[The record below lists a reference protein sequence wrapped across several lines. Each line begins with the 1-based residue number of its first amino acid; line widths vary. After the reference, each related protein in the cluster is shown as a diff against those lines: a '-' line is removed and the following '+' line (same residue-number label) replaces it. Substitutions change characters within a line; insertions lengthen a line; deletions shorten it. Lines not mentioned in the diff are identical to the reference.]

1 MMLIFGPLYAVS
13 LFISAPDS
21 PLVRFL
27 TLFPFTAP
35 IPMLLRNAV
44 GNLELWETLAG
55 ILILIVS
62 AIVIMLIAVRIFRYG
77 ALEYTRKLSL
87 REIFGRS

>member
-1 MMLIFGPLYAVS
+1 
-13 LFISAPDS
+13 
-21 PLVRFL
+21 
-27 TLFPFTAP
+27 
-35 IPMLLRNAV
+35 MLLRNAV
-44 GNLELWETLAG
+44 GNLELWETLVG

-62 AIVIMLIAVRIFRYG
+62 AIIIMSVAVRIFRYG